1 MGELAKVQGKPV
13 GRDDPGKEI
22 MDTWMIAIKV
32 VKVVEFWLYFENKI
46 AGFVGGYD
54 GGCMRDNKESRRD
67 PKVAGLR
74 KW

>member
-1 MGELAKVQGKPV
+1 M
-13 GRDDPGKEI
+13 
-22 MDTWMIAIKV
+22 
-32 VKVVEFWLYFENKI
+32 VEFWLYFANKI

-54 GGCMRDNKESRRD
+54 GGCMRDIKESRRD